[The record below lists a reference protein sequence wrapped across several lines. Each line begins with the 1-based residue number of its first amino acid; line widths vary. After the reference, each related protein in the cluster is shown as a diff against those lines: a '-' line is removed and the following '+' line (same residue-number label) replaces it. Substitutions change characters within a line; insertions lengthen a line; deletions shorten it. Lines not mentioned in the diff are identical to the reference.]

1 MLQGL
6 NFQQDF
12 DGGIGGRGTDS
23 FFLSIVLLKR
33 VLTSLIS
40 VLRFSYFLFRSLTKK
55 AIQ

>member
-12 DGGIGGRGTDS
+12 DGGIGGRGRDS
-23 FFLSIVLLKR
+23 FFLSFVLLKR

-40 VLRFSYFLFRSLTKK
+40 FLRFSFFLLRSLTKK

>member
-23 FFLSIVLLKR
+23 FFLSFVLLKR

-40 VLRFSYFLFRSLTKK
+40 FLRFSFFYLGH
-55 AIQ
+55 